1 MEYGVPVNRSRG
13 LLMVRCLEYV
23 RLERSNNS
31 ARCSTNPFVV
41 DRRFDGYEE
50 IVAMIKNER

>member
-1 MEYGVPVNRSRG
+1 
-13 LLMVRCLEYV
+13 MVRYLEC
-23 RLERSNNS
+23 SHNS
-31 ARCSTNPFVV
+31 ARRNINPFVV

>member
-1 MEYGVPVNRSRG
+1 
-13 LLMVRCLEYV
+13 MVRYLEYV

-31 ARCSTNPFVV
+31 ARRNINPFVV

-50 IVAMIKNER
+50 IVAMVKNER